1 LQRDIVIV
9 GGGPGGYVAAIRA
22 AQLGAKVSLVE
33 KDQLGGTC
41 LNRGCIPTKALYQNA
56 QVIHSLTRSEEFG
69 VIHSGFTLDMAK
81 IQARKAR
88 VVTQLREGIAKLLQ
102 AYEVEY
108 IIGLASFTASR
119 DVIIRPTEGPEYV
132 LRAEHVIIATGSV
145 PTKPPIPGSDL
156 PGVLNSNE
164 LLDVREIPSSL
175 VVIGDGVIG
184 MEFAGIFNSFGT
196 DVTVLEFMPRILY
209 QVDKDLVLRL
219 NASLRKSG
227 MKLSANMKVQEIR
240 QIDGGLLE
248 VRAIGQSGAETFSA
262 EKVLLATGRGINI
275 EGLNL
280 EAIGVEYDRK
290 GIKVDKKFATN
301 VKGVYTIGDVIGG
314 HMLAHVAS
322 EEGKA
327 CVENILGLNRHINY
341 DCVPAVVFTSPEI
354 ATVGLNEEE
363 AIARGIPISV
373 SKFMLGANSK
383 AVAMG
388 EEIGLVKVLAREPS
402 KEVIGVH
409 ILGSHASTLIHE
421 AALAVEHK
429 LTVNDI
435 ARTIHAHPTI
445 SEAFLEAVLGLDD
458 RAIHAAPKAELSLSK
473 CR

>member
-1 LQRDIVIV
+1 MQRDIVVI

-22 AQLGAKVSLVE
+22 AQLGAQVTLIE
-33 KDQLGGTC
+33 KDQVGGTC

-69 VIHSGFTLDMAK
+69 VIHSGFTVDMTK
-81 IQARKAR
+81 IQERKAR

-108 IIGLASFTASR
+108 ISGHAKFAASR
-119 DVIIRPTEGPEYV
+119 DVVIRATEGPEYL

-145 PTKPPIPGSDL
+145 PAKPPIPGSNL

-175 VVIGDGVIG
+175 LVIGGGVIG

-209 QVDKDLVLRL
+209 QVDKDLVIRL
-219 NASLRKSG
+219 TAALRKSG
-227 MKLSANMKVQEIR
+227 MTLAPDMKVQEIR
-240 QIDGGLLE
+240 EADEGLLE
-248 VRAIGQSGAETFSA
+248 VVALGKNGAETFSA
-262 EKVLLATGRGINI
+262 ATVLLATGRSINI

-280 EAIGVEYDRK
+280 DAIGVEYDHR
-290 GIKVDKKFATN
+290 GIKVDARFATN
-301 VKGVYTIGDVIGG
+301 VAGVYAIGDVIGG

-327 CVENILGLNRHINY
+327 CVENIRGLNGHINY

-354 ATVGLNEEE
+354 ATVGPTEEE

-388 EEIGLVKVLAREPS
+388 EELGLVKVLAHEPS

-409 ILGSHASTLIHE
+409 VLGSHASTLIHE

-445 SEAFLEAVLGLDD
+445 SEAFLEAVLGVDN
-458 RAIHAAPKAELSLSK
+458 RAIHAAPRRSS
-473 CR
+473 R

>member
-1 LQRDIVIV
+1 MQRDIVII

-22 AQLGAKVSLVE
+22 AQLGAKVTLIE
-33 KDQLGGTC
+33 KGQLGGTC
-41 LNRGCIPTKALYQNA
+41 LNQGCIPTKALYQNA
-56 QVIHSLTRSEEFG
+56 QVIHALTRSAEFG
-69 VIHSGFTLDMAK
+69 VIHSGFTIDMAK
-81 IQARKAR
+81 IQERKTG

-102 AYEVEY
+102 AYEVEH
-108 IIGLASFTASR
+108 IMGHAKFASSR
-119 DVIIRPTEGPEYV
+119 EVIVNPPEGPEYT
-132 LRAEHVIIATGSV
+132 LQAEHIIIATGGV
-145 PTKPPIPGSDL
+145 PTRPPILGSDL
-156 PGVLNSNE
+156 PGVLNSTE
-164 LLDVREIPSSL
+164 LLAVREIPSSL
-175 VVIGDGVIG
+175 IVIGGGVIG
-184 MEFAGIFNSFGT
+184 MEFAGIFNSFGS
-196 DVTVLEFMPRILY
+196 DVTVIEFMPRILH

-219 NASLRKSG
+219 NTSLRKSG
-227 MKLSANMKVQEIR
+227 MKLATNMKVQEIR
-240 QIDGGLLE
+240 QAEGGLLE
-248 VRAIGQSGAETFSA
+248 VLALGQSGPEIFSA
-262 EKVLLATGRGINI
+262 AKILLATGRGINI

-290 GIKVDKKFATN
+290 GIKVDQKFATN
-301 VKGVYTIGDVIGG
+301 VKGVYAIGDVIGG

-327 CVENILGLNRHINY
+327 CVENILGLNGHINY
-341 DCVPAVVFTSPEI
+341 DCVPAIVFTSPEI
-354 ATVGLNEEE
+354 ATVGLSEEE
-363 AIARGIPISV
+363 ALARGIPISV

-388 EEIGLVKVLAREPS
+388 EELGLVKVLAREPS

-409 ILGSHASTLIHE
+409 VLGSHASSLIHE

-458 RAIHAAPKAELSLSK
+458 RAIHAAPRRSS
-473 CR
+473 R